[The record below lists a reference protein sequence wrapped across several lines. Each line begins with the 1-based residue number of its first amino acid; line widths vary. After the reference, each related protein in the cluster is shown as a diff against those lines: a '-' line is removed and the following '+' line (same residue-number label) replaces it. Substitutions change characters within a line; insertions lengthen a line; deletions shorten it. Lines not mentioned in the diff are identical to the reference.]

1 MNRPLVRLTEP
12 ADESLDDIDGGVE
25 QRGHGARAD
34 VHVRLRRQVLVAHLD
49 LGELDAHQVEAVPEA
64 AEQALVVVLDGLE
77 HALHELPALA
87 RVQVRD
93 VHLVGRQLPLLL
105 HRPAD
110 DAPPHAVVRGQL
122 LQRRPPQVLL
132 VVPAVVAHRRPP
144 ERVVRVAAQRPRDG
158 RRRQPAAPAR
168 RRSHPPAPRRTDLPR
183 HRRSGDPI
191 PP

>member
-1 MNRPLVRLTEP
+1 MDDLR
-12 ADESLDDIDGGVE
+12 AYLDDIDGGVE

-49 LGELDAHQVEAVPEA
+49 LGELDAHPASTPIQIASISTERSNSNSKTLQQQGTAANWGNSQVEAVPEA

-105 HRPAD
+105 QAERAGGAR
-110 DAPPHAVVRGQL
+110 DA
-122 LQRRPPQVLL
+122 
-132 VVPAVVAHRRPP
+132 
-144 ERVVRVAAQRPRDG
+144 E
-158 RRRQPAAPAR
+158 
-168 RRSHPPAPRRTDLPR
+168 
-183 HRRSGDPI
+183 
-191 PP
+191 